1 MFLYKEVMTLSKQ
14 YDFSLTIA
22 SYDVGPDNRLKPS
35 AVLRYQQEAAERQ
48 LAALGMGWDTQ
59 LATGMAFV
67 SARWRGVFTRLPAM
81 GEAVTLTTWH
91 HAARGAKFIRHYR
104 WTDDSGAVI
113 IQGVMVFGLVSLAD
127 RKLLRAEALA
137 ALGDIPA
144 CEETVDCAPPS
155 RLVTAPVEPVYSHT
169 VGWSDTDRNGHL
181 NNTRY
186 ADLVCDALGERLATG
201 RVAEMQMHFANEVK
215 AGQTV
220 TVAASAGNPALV
232 CGTTAQGVSF
242 EAEVRLV

>member
-1 MFLYKEVMTLSKQ
+1 MSNQ
-14 YDFSLTIA
+14 YVFPVTIA

-48 LAALGMGWDTQ
+48 LAALGMGWGAQ
-59 LATGMAFV
+59 LAHGMAFV
-67 SARWRGVFTRLPAM
+67 SARWRGEFARLPAM
-81 GEAVTLTTWH
+81 GETVTLTTWH
-91 HAARGAKFIRHYR
+91 HASRGAKFIRHYR
-104 WTDDSGAVI
+104 WTDAAGHSI

-144 CEETVDCAPPS
+144 CDEPVDCADPS
-155 RLVTAPVEPVYSHT
+155 RLVTAQPVPVRDYT

-186 ADLVCDALGERLATG
+186 ADLVCDALGDRLATG
-201 RVAEMQMHFANEVK
+201 RVAAMQMHFANE
-215 AGQTV
+215 AMENDTV
-220 TVAASAGNPALV
+220 TLAVSAGNPAV
-232 CGTTAQGVSF
+232 VRGSTARGLSF
-242 EAEVRLV
+242 EAEVHIV